1 MKNVSCRKYDIDL
14 FRSCIKML
22 CYAIFVQKPFDDSI
36 LLCRQLLGTE
46 EESSDHATSEEE
58 ELMMENFPTSN
69 VVASTMASMVASGKR
84 SVWSITREQI
94 NYYTTQF
101 FCLQSDPKGV
111 IPGTTKKLVKFT
123 ISFTN
128 ICLLTIF

>member
-1 MKNVSCRKYDIDL
+1 MSSGNTYDIGL
-14 FRSCIKML
+14 FRSSIKML
-22 CYAIFVQKPFDDSI
+22 ILQKNSFDFEWLLI

-58 ELMMENFPTSN
+58 ELMMENFPVSA
-69 VVASTMASMVASGKR
+69 VAAASATQTASSMMMVSSGKR

-111 IPGTTKKLVKFT
+111 IPGKH
-123 ISFTN
+123 
-128 ICLLTIF
+128 

>member
-1 MKNVSCRKYDIDL
+1 MHKNAL
-14 FRSCIKML
+14 L
-22 CYAIFVQKPFDDSI
+22 CYFGREKTRIFAF
-36 LLCRQLLGTE
+36 RQLLGTE

-69 VVASTMASMVASGKR
+69 VVGSTMASMVASGKR

-111 IPGTTKKLVKFT
+111 IPGEIFFRQIKVVLD
-123 ISFTN
+123 
-128 ICLLTIF
+128 LLLRFHEFF

>member
-1 MKNVSCRKYDIDL
+1 MIDL
-14 FRSCIKML
+14 YQCVLKG
-22 CYAIFVQKPFDDSI
+22 FDDSI

-69 VVASTMASMVASGKR
+69 VVGSTMASMVASGKR

-111 IPGTTKKLVKFT
+111 IPGMNYEIFHTTLY
-123 ISFTN
+123 
-128 ICLLTIF
+128 